1 MNKDIRDVFFE
12 ELIKKMRINKKI
24 ILLSVDMGSKIVN
37 DNFKYI
43 KEQYFNVGVSEQNAI
58 SVAAGLS
65 KRRFIPF
72 VYGISTFI
80 FNRPRAQIRHDS
92 IIGNNPINIIGSGN
106 GLTYPQDGPSHHS
119 IDDFMALSSLP
130 NSILAIPI
138 NEISVKKTLKN
149 CLLSKKTNFIKLDK
163 GQIFQQNFVYDNGF
177 LYNLKN
183 KKKWIIT
190 SGIQNFNKEF
200 SQKYKNY
207 SIGIL
212 VLTNAKENESFIKKY
227 LQKFTDLVIHD
238 ETFTYGGLYSYIS
251 TILALKLGKNIRNST
266 MTNQFIQL
274 KNNRNELRKLYNA
287 N

>member
-1 MNKDIRDVFFE
+1 MEDIRDIFFE
-12 ELIKKMRINKKI
+12 SLIEKAKKNKKI
-24 ILLSVDMGSKIVN
+24 VLISVDMGSKIIN
-37 DNFKYI
+37 DNLNHI
-43 KEQYFNVGVSEQNAI
+43 KNRYFNVGVSESNAI
-58 SVAAGLS
+58 SFAAGLS
-65 KRRFIPF
+65 NRGYIPF

-130 NSILAIPI
+130 NSTLAIPI
-138 NEISVKKTLKN
+138 NEISVKKTIKN

-163 GQIFQQNFVYDNGF
+163 GQIFQQNYAYDNGF
-177 LYNLKN
+177 LYSLKN
-183 KKKWIIT
+183 NKKWIIT
-190 SGIQNFNKEF
+190 SGFQNFNKKF
-200 SQKYKNY
+200 SQKYKDY

-212 VLTNAKENESFIKKY
+212 VITDAKENERFIKKHLY
-227 LQKFTDLVIHD
+227 KFTDLVIHD

-251 TILALKLGKNIRNST
+251 TILALKLFKNIKNST
-266 MTNQFIQL
+266 MRNQFIQL

-287 N
+287 S